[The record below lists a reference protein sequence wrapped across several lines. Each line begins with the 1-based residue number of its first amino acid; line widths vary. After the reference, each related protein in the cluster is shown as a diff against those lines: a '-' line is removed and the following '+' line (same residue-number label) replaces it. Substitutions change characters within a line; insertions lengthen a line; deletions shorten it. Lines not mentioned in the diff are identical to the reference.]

1 VTGKGKL
8 SRQRQADLF
17 DPADAR
23 VKKMRG
29 EEKVHRAGVQELQNG
44 NQKKDQSLTTDYID
58 FTDYW
63 KGDWIGPAISRL
75 S

>member
-1 VTGKGKL
+1 
-8 SRQRQADLF
+8 
-17 DPADAR
+17 
-23 VKKMRG
+23 MRG
-29 EEKVHRAGVQELQNG
+29 EEKVYRAEFRSQELQELQNG